1 MAHVAWWPGVGVAT
15 LKVSLGCCWAQCS
28 EALGVGI
35 HGPLGLS
42 QRRAVWTQVLVP
54 GARGARAS
62 SASRALLGSF
72 CAILALGVLR
82 STPVSSHSCRVS
94 VRRAQRSVGPL
105 RAQREPARPARFPA
119 TRRLRS
125 PHPPQPALPS
135 PPPQPPRGPALAPPS
150 LPSGPRPSCRRPW
163 RPGSLLPAADGVWPS
178 PRGACA
184 WTCDGPLCPLSVG
197 PLRGRRPCSPR
208 SSGRDLMFSCGG
220 GRGRGRIL
228 ASGLRHSA
236 AGKTHLSLV

>member
-1 MAHVAWWPGVGVAT
+1 MHRRRRDCCSAGSLSRSGHVVAHVAWRPGVGAAT

-62 SASRALLGSF
+62 SASRALHGSF

-119 TRRLRS
+119 TRQLRS
-125 PHPPQPALPS
+125 PPHPRSRLA
-135 PPPQPPRGPALAPPS
+135 GP
-150 LPSGPRPSCRRPW
+150 PW
-163 RPGSLLPAADGVWPS
+163 RPRPFPPARAPPGGG
-178 PRGACA
+178 GACGTVHA
-184 WTCDGPLCPLSVG
+184 AGRGVPARCCRPRTASGRPPGGRAPGRVTVRCARCPLV
-197 PLRGRRPCSPR
+197 P
-208 SSGRDLMFSCGG
+208 CGG
-220 GRGRGRIL
+220 DAHVLL
-228 ASGLRHSA
+228 A
-236 AGKTHLSLV
+236 HLDVT